1 MFGFLKKKT
10 VENNNEKILSPI
22 LGKAI
27 ESSEIPDP
35 TFGEEMLGK
44 GCAIVPSEGKV
55 YSPVDGEVSMIFDTK
70 HAITLTSD
78 MGTEILIHVG
88 LDTVTLKG
96 EPFTILVEPD
106 AKVKAGDPL
115 MEFDAEVIKAA
126 GLSVVSPVVI
136 CNTDDFKDVVRFT
149 GKEVKP
155 GDVIMEI
162 VR

>member
-1 MFGFLKKKT
+1 VFGLFKKKE
-10 VENNNEKILSPI
+10 VVNNNEKIYAPI
-22 LGKAI
+22 VGKAV

-44 GCAIVPSEGKV
+44 GCAIVPAEGKV
-55 YSPVDGEVSMIFDTK
+55 YSPVDGEVSMVFDTK
-70 HAITLTSD
+70 HAISLTSD
-78 MGTEILIHVG
+78 KGTEILVHVG

-96 EPFTILVEPD
+96 EPFTILVEQD

-115 MEFDAEVIKAA
+115 MEVDLEAIAAA
-126 GLSVVSPVVI
+126 GLSTVSPVVI
-136 CNTDDFKDVVRFT
+136 CNTDDFKDVIRSV
-149 GKEVKP
+149 GKDVKP